1 MPATPKI
8 YRYKASYKQSPA
20 QYSNQSPA
28 QYSNQSPAQYNNN
41 QAPAQYQNQAPS
53 KNFQGQSFEGQNYP
67 NQRFQGSQ
75 NQQYYSQPAQAPYN
89 NQYNFNG
96 QNNRQYAGSMPYTNN
111 GEQVKLRRYQIY
123 RPGIKKE
130 FYDIEE
136 RTIVRP
142 AGSALIELDPPTKK
156 QDVTNYEPYGK
167 NYGANNEQFNSKGY
181 KPNQFGGSNAQNEQ
195 FYVPIQGIPDCG
207 GYGGQT
213 PVYEYG
219 PPSTFDGPQTTY
231 HPTTF
236 HPPTTPTPQRPQT
249 PPQRPQ
255 TPPQQPEQPQQP
267 QTPTYPTYTPT
278 TTPQRPTYPT
288 YPTTTTTTQRPTYP
302 TYPTT
307 TSTQT
312 PTYPTYHPSKTYQPP
327 YTDSTYSSTCKFFLF
342 R

>member
-1 MPATPKI
+1 
-8 YRYKASYKQSPA
+8 
-20 QYSNQSPA
+20 
-28 QYSNQSPAQYNNN
+28 
-41 QAPAQYQNQAPS
+41 
-53 KNFQGQSFEGQNYP
+53 
-67 NQRFQGSQ
+67 
-75 NQQYYSQPAQAPYN
+75 
-89 NQYNFNG
+89 
-96 QNNRQYAGSMPYTNN
+96 MPYTNN

-207 GYGGQT
+207 YGGQT

-255 TPPQQPEQPQQP
+255 TPPQQP

-312 PTYPTYHPSKTYQPP
+312 PTYPTYPTYHPSKTYQPP